1 MPGSFNFSHPQ
12 FEFVMIPLHGLVKE
26 KSVYSLIKC
35 ICEHPNSFRINPASE
50 QDYIFSPV

>member
-50 QDYIFSPV
+50 RDYIFSPV